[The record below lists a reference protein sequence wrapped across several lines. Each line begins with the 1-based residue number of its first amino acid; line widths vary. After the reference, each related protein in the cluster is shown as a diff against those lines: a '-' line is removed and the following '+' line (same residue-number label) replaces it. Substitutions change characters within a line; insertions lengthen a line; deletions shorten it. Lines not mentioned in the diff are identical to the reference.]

1 MNSAIPSVIVCG
13 AKQVPS
19 NLASN
24 VVRDIP
30 NAAMSRLAKAIDE
43 RNVRS
48 PASNYTRQHHRHNR
62 S

>member
-1 MNSAIPSVIVCG
+1 MYSAISSDAVSD

-30 NAAMSRLAKAIDE
+30 NAAMARLAKAIDE
-43 RNVRS
+43 RNVRN